1 MSKSTEKL
9 VVKDNKIEIDNQTD
23 SGFLSGFISGEQ
35 SDYIDSSEQIV
46 VAEHQHPAAS
56 EPRAHQDDANKE
68 DMRIF
73 DSGVEVTLSHSF
85 QELNI
90 KPIAGQNQLDKEI
103 KLKQKAQKT
112 PWEIYYQQN
121 QEGDTQLHIAVIHEM
136 REVVYALVKMALHP
150 CLLDI
155 QNDIAQTP
163 LHLAVLTSQ
172 PFVLRKLVVAGA
184 SLGIRDRSGNT
195 ALHLACSAGDVECV
209 KQLLT
214 PLTLSEASQRP
225 NNAKLFKQQDL
236 EQWNYDGEK
245 CVHLATKANQIE
257 IIKHL
262 VKYGADINARE
273 GKSGCTPLHI
283 AIEQKNDILANFIL
297 EGCPTLD
304 METMTYGGL
313 TAYQLAA
320 GTKYQIMVDCLSKRG
335 AEPLSPPDSDYDDS
349 EEEDDFPTL
358 DHYLLHHFENS
369 GTAKMNVV
377 N

>member
-1 MSKSTEKL
+1 MA
-9 VVKDNKIEIDNQTD
+9 KDNKLEIDNQSD
-23 SGFLSGFISGEQ
+23 SGFLSGFLSGEQ
-35 SDYIDSSEQIV
+35 SDYIDSSEQIDI
-46 VAEHQHPAAS
+46 AEHQHPAAS
-56 EPRAHQDDANKE
+56 EPIAHQDADKE

-90 KPIAGQNQLDKEI
+90 KTPGQNQLDKEI
-103 KLKQKAQKT
+103 KLRQKPQKT

-184 SLGIRDRSGNT
+184 SLGIRDRNGNT

-214 PLTLSEASQRP
+214 PLTLSEAQQRP
-225 NNAKLFKQQDL
+225 NNAKLFKQL
-236 EQWNYDGEK
+236 G
-245 CVHLATKANQIE
+245 
-257 IIKHL
+257 
-262 VKYGADINARE
+262 
-273 GKSGCTPLHI
+273 
-283 AIEQKNDILANFIL
+283 ILRIYSYFTR
-297 EGCPTLD
+297 C
-304 METMTYGGL
+304 
-313 TAYQLAA
+313 
-320 GTKYQIMVDCLSKRG
+320 K
-335 AEPLSPPDSDYDDS
+335 
-349 EEEDDFPTL
+349 
-358 DHYLLHHFENS
+358 
-369 GTAKMNVV
+369 
-377 N
+377 